1 MYNCIRL
8 TNKSGE
14 MKMKKGSQFSL
25 SQEHKDML
33 RELAK
38 EGHRSMT
45 AELERI
51 IEKEYNPVY
60 RRNLSNP
67 KRDGPLN

>member
-1 MYNCIRL
+1 M
-8 TNKSGE
+8 TKDKST
-14 MKMKKGSQFSL
+14 FSL

-33 RELAK
+33 RELAE

-51 IEKEYNPVY
+51 IELEYSPAY
-60 RRNLSNP
+60 RRNLLNP
-67 KRDGPLN
+67 KRDDPLN